1 MMNGFKRTKIVCT
14 IGPASDDRETLGK
27 MIDNGMDVCRLNFS
41 HGTHEDHQ
49 KRIDTIKEIRRQKG
63 VPVAILVDTRGPEIR
78 TGDFEAKD
86 IQLEVGQDFTI
97 TMDDIVGNKERC
109 TVTYKELVKDISV
122 GDRILIDD
130 GLIEGHIQE
139 GDLVVITAGVPV
151 GKAGNTNLVRV
162 HIAMKIIVQGIGVG
176 NSKCSGKAQIVT
188 PATSPQMFQ
197 KGNILVAS
205 TTNKDIMKMV
215 VKASAIVIE
224 SDEITSDAA
233 IAGLNLGLPVIV
245 AAKDATTL
253 IKDGDIVTVDAEFG
267 RVYSGEL
274 SML

>member
-27 MIDNGMDVCRLNFS
+27 MIDN
-41 HGTHEDHQ
+41 
-49 KRIDTIKEIRRQKG
+49 
-63 VPVAILVDTRGPEIR
+63 
-78 TGDFEAKD
+78 
-86 IQLEVGQDFTI
+86 
-97 TMDDIVGNKERC
+97 
-109 TVTYKELVKDISV
+109 
-122 GDRILIDD
+122 
-130 GLIEGHIQE
+130 
-139 GDLVVITAGVPV
+139 
-151 GKAGNTNLVRV
+151 
-162 HIAMKIIVQGIGVG
+162 
-176 NSKCSGKAQIVT
+176 
-188 PATSPQMFQ
+188 
-197 KGNILVAS
+197 
-205 TTNKDIMKMV
+205 KDIMKMV
-215 VKASAIVIE
+215 VKASAIIIE

>member
-27 MIDNGMDVCRLNFS
+27 MIDNGMDVCGLNFS

-130 GLIEGHIQE
+130 GLIEL
-139 GDLVVITAGVPV
+139 LV
-151 GKAGNTNLVRV
+151 KE
-162 HIAMKIIVQGIGVG
+162 
-176 NSKCSGKAQIVT
+176 VT
-188 PATSPQMFQ
+188 E
-197 KGNILVAS
+197 
-205 TTNKDIMKMV
+205 KDI
-215 VKASAIVIE
+215 
-224 SDEITSDAA
+224 
-233 IAGLNLGLPVIV
+233 L
-245 AAKDATTL
+245 
-253 IKDGDIVTVDAEFG
+253 
-267 RVYSGEL
+267 
-274 SML
+274 